1 MSVNNK
7 IAPAA
12 PASAAPASAAG
23 TELKCTYKV
32 GENDVTLTPVT
43 VKKFLVSGRSEL
55 VTAQEVV
62 MFINLC
68 KYQHLN
74 PFLREAY
81 LIKYSESDPAQMV
94 VGKTAFE
101 ARADRDDRYQGY
113 KAGVVVLK
121 ADKSIEYR
129 PGTLTLPN
137 EQLVGGWCD
146 VYVSGYKEPV
156 HSSVSLAEYNTGKSI
171 WKTKP
176 GTMIRKVA
184 KAQALR
190 EAFPNAFSG
199 LYTAEELGAS
209 DEELPLNPVQVQP
222 EPEQKQ
228 PEVIPPEPK
237 KQEQPKKNDEII
249 DIQPAPEYLDGSDFL
264 I

>member
-7 IAPAA
+7 IAPAQ
-12 PASAAPASAAG
+12 AAG

-32 GENDVTLTPVT
+32 GESEVTLTPGT
-43 VKKFLVSGRSEL
+43 VKKYLVSGRSEL
-55 VTAQEVV
+55 VSAQEIV

-81 LIKYSESDPAQMV
+81 LIKYGENDPAQMV
-94 VGKTAFE
+94 VGKSAFE
-101 ARADRDDRYQGY
+101 ARADRDERYQGY
-113 KAGVVVLK
+113 KAGVVVQR

-129 PGTLTLPN
+129 PGTLVIPGET
-137 EQLVGGWCD
+137 LVGGWCD
-146 VYVSGYKEPV
+146 VYVNGYKEPV
-156 HSSVSLAEYNTGKSI
+156 HASVSLAEYNTGKSV
-171 WKTKP
+171 WKSKP

-199 LYTAEELGAS
+199 MYVAEELGGS
-209 DEELPLNPVQVQP
+209 DEELPTQPVTQTD
-222 EPEQKQ
+222 Q
-228 PEVIPPEPK
+228 PEVVQE
-237 KQEQPKKNDEII
+237 EQPPQKKEETVI
-249 DIQPAPEYLDGSDFL
+249 DVEPVEDVLDGSQFL

>member
-1 MSVNNK
+1 MTVNNK
-7 IAPAA
+7 IAPAV
-12 PASAAPASAAG
+12 PASAAG

-68 KYQHLN
+68 KYQQLN

-81 LIKYSESDPAQMV
+81 LIKYSESEPAQMV
-94 VGKTAFE
+94 IGKSAFE
-101 ARADRDDRYQGY
+101 ARADRNDRYKGY
-113 KAGVVVLK
+113 KAGVVVVK
-121 ADKSIEYR
+121 PGDVIEYR
-129 PGTLTLPN
+129 QGTLTLPN

-146 VYVSGYKEPV
+146 VYVDGYKEPI
-156 HSSVSLAEYNTGKSI
+156 HASVSLAEYNTGKSI

-190 EAFPNAFSG
+190 EAFPNAFNG
-199 LYTAEELGAS
+199 MYTAAEMGVP
-209 DEELPLNPVQVQP
+209 DEELPTNPVDTEAPINQTD
-222 EPEQKQ
+222 
-228 PEVIPPEPK
+228 PEVIPAEPK
-237 KQEQPKKNDEII
+237 KQEKHEEPQEEII
-249 DIQPAPEYLDGSDFL
+249 DTEYLDGSNFL

>member
-7 IAPAA
+7 IAPAVPA
-12 PASAAPASAAG
+12 ASA
-23 TELKCTYKV
+23 ELKCTYKS
-32 GENDVTLTPVT
+32 GDSDVTLSPGT
-43 VKKFLVSGRSEL
+43 VKKYLVSGRAEL
-55 VTAQEVV
+55 VSAQEVV

-68 KYQHLN
+68 KYQQLN

-81 LIKYSESDPAQMV
+81 LIKYSESEPAQMV
-94 VGKTAFE
+94 VGKAAFE
-101 ARADRDDRYQGY
+101 ARADRNESYQGY

-121 ADKSIEYR
+121 PGDVIEYR
-129 PGTLTLPN
+129 QGTLVLPN

-222 EPEQKQ
+222 EPEQEQ

-237 KQEQPKKNDEII
+237 KQEQPKKNGEII
-249 DIQPAPEYLDGSDFL
+249 DIQPAPEELDGSNFL

>member
-1 MSVNNK
+1 MGVNNK
-7 IAPAA
+7 IAPAT
-12 PASAAPASAAG
+12 SAG

-32 GENDVTLTPVT
+32 GENDVTLSPTT

-62 MFINLC
+62 LFINLC
-68 KYQHLN
+68 KYQQLN

-81 LIKYSESDPAQMV
+81 LIKYSERDPAQMV
-94 VGKTAFE
+94 VGKSAFE
-101 ARADRDDRYQGY
+101 SRADRDERYRGY
-113 KAGVVVLK
+113 KAGVVVVK
-121 ADKSIEYR
+121 KDNSVEYR
-129 PGTLTLPN
+129 TGTLTLPN

-146 VYVSGYKEPV
+146 VYVDGYKEPI
-156 HSSVSLAEYNTGKSI
+156 HASISLAEYNTGKSI
-171 WKTKP
+171 WASKP

-199 LYTAEELGAS
+199 LYTAEELGTAEESLPS
-209 DEELPLNPVQVQP
+209 DTVIVTEEPEVITP
-222 EPEQKQ
+222 EPEHKH
-228 PEVIPPEPK
+228 PEPHK
-237 KQEQPKKNDEII
+237 KSNDII
-249 DIQPAPEYLDGSDFL
+249 DIQPAPEYLDGSNFL

>member
-7 IAPAA
+7 IAPGT
-12 PASAAPASAAG
+12 SAGA
-23 TELKCTYKV
+23 ELKCTYKV
-32 GENDVTLTPVT
+32 GGNDVTLSPTT

-62 MFINLC
+62 LFINLC
-68 KYQHLN
+68 KYQQLN

-81 LIKYSESDPAQMV
+81 LIKYSEGEIAQMV
-94 VGKTAFE
+94 IGKSAFE
-101 ARADRDDRYQGY
+101 ARADRDERYHGY
-113 KAGVVVLK
+113 KAGVVVVK
-121 ADKSIEYR
+121 QDESIEYR

-146 VYVSGYKEPV
+146 VYVDGYKEPV

-199 LYTAEELGAS
+199 LYTAEELGTS
-209 DEELPLNPVQVQP
+209 EEDLPSSPIPIEP

-228 PEVIPPEPK
+228 PEVVPPESELEPK
-237 KQEQPKKNDEII
+237 QKSNDII
-249 DIQPAPEYLDGSDFL
+249 DIQPAPEYLDGSNFL